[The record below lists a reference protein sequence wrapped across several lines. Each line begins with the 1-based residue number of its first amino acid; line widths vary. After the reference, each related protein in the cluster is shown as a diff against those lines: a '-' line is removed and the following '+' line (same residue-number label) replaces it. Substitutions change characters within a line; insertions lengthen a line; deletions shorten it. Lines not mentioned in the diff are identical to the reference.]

1 LEKDF
6 VGLGPKAA
14 SFFFFFLKFFR
25 HVVIIFFFLLLT
37 LVVMLCRR
45 KKIIN
50 FDIIKVLVVIIE
62 RVYDKLINF
71 GRLFTSPFG

>member
-14 SFFFFFLKFFR
+14 SFFFFFFKIFR
-25 HVVIIFFFLLLT
+25 HVIIIFFLLLT

-45 KKIIN
+45 KKIID

>member
-1 LEKDF
+1 MEKDF
-6 VGLGPKAA
+6 VGLGPNAA
-14 SFFFFFLKFFR
+14 SFFFFFFKIFR
-25 HVVIIFFFLLLT
+25 HVIIIFFFLLT

>member
-1 LEKDF
+1 MEKDF

-14 SFFFFFLKFFR
+14 SFFFFFFKIFR
-25 HVVIIFFFLLLT
+25 HVIIIFFLLLT

>member
-1 LEKDF
+1 MEKDF

-14 SFFFFFLKFFR
+14 SFFFFFFKIFR
-25 HVVIIFFFLLLT
+25 HVIIIFFLLLT

-45 KKIIN
+45 KKIID

>member
-1 LEKDF
+1 MEKDF
-6 VGLGPKAA
+6 VGLGPNAA
-14 SFFFFFLKFFR
+14 SFFFFFFKIFR
-25 HVVIIFFFLLLT
+25 HVIIIFFLLLT

>member
-6 VGLGPKAA
+6 VGLGPNAA
-14 SFFFFFLKFFR
+14 SFFFFFIKIFR
-25 HVVIIFFFLLLT
+25 HVIIIFFFLLT

>member
-6 VGLGPKAA
+6 VGLGPNAA
-14 SFFFFFLKFFR
+14 SFFFFFFKIFR
-25 HVVIIFFFLLLT
+25 HVIIIFFFLLT